1 LKIGLSLTAISPH
14 AGDKVMRIS
23 YLLVF
28 MLVGCAAQG
37 PQRELTPEE
46 RAAVLQ
52 YMSSQPQIQPYQGQ
66 AHQMMQSRKRTRCT
80 QMGNTFTCQEN

>member
-1 LKIGLSLTAISPH
+1 
-14 AGDKVMRIS
+14 MRIS

-37 PQRELTPEE
+37 PQRELTTEE

-52 YMSSQPQIQPYQGQ
+52 YMSTRPQIQPYQGQ
-66 AHQMMQSRKRTRCT
+66 VYQMPISKRTTCT

>member
-1 LKIGLSLTAISPH
+1 
-14 AGDKVMRIS
+14 MRIS

-28 MLVGCAAQG
+28 LLVGCATQG

-52 YMSSQPQIQPYQGQ
+52 YMSTTKIQPYQGQ
-66 AHQMMQSRKRTRCT
+66 VYQMPIRKRTTCT
-80 QMGNTFTCQEN
+80 QMGNTFTCHE